1 MLPSGDEPGAAARSF
16 FVVAG
21 VRTVV
26 STAVRDDNA
35 GEVSHGGTGCRES
48 LLDVLH
54 LLAEIWLQA
63 AWMLALQDANG
74 RLVHADG

>member
-1 MLPSGDEPGAAARSF
+1 MRPSGDEPGAAARSV

-26 STAVRDDNA
+26 ATAVRGDNA

-54 LLAEIWLQA
+54 LNAE
-63 AWMLALQDANG
+63 
-74 RLVHADG
+74 